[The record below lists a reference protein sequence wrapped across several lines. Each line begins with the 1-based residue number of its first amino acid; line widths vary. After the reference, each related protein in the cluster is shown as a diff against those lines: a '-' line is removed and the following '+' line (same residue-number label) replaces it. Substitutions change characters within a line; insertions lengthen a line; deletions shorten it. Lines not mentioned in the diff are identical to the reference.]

1 MAFSMDDPWEWTKNK
16 GPMSAPLGATIQA
29 SQEQQAG
36 PAPAAQPGTED
47 KLIGAAKDGLLKEGL
62 KSAEAGMAA
71 PLSAEAMGTMLVP
84 EGASALSGAGSQA
97 ATLAAQDSLMGSGAS
112 ALTTKAAEG
121 ALGGASAAGSS
132 MLGPLGAAAGG
143 IAEGN
148 YGKAVGSAVG
158 AAAGNAVIPVIGGF
172 IGSQLGGYIGGGGGK

>member
-36 PAPAAQPGTED
+36 PAPAAQPGMED

-97 ATLAAQDSLMGSGAS
+97 ATLAAQDALMGPGSS
-112 ALTTKAAEG
+112 ALTAQAAEG

-143 IAEGN
+143 IAKGN
-148 YGKAVGSAVG
+148 YGEAAG
-158 AAAGNAVIPVIGGF
+158 AATGAALGNMILPVIGGA
-172 IGSQLGGYIGGGGGK
+172 IGNKLGGSVMGGK